1 MTVEVVILAITGIVA
16 SLTYIA
22 HHFKK
27 SECWTKEKCCVCKM
41 DKDDSK
47 SDLSDTSE
55 DKKKQLEEKITISSV
70 V

>member
-1 MTVEVVILAITGIVA
+1 MSVEVVILAITGIVA

-27 SECWTKEKCCVCKM
+27 SECWTKEKCCMCKM

-47 SDLSDTSE
+47 SDLSV
-55 DKKKQLEEKITISSV
+55 EETPKPSIISSV